1 MSKSAFAGKLL
12 GTLAAAVLVGLAFTG
27 TAPARQQVPEPAL
40 DAPAPAPAGLQT
52 AVLAGGC
59 FWGVEAV
66 FEHVKGVTDVVS
78 GYAGGRGANPSYYE
92 VSGGNTG
99 HAEAVRVVFDPR
111 QVSYAQLL
119 KVYFSVAHDPTQLNR
134 QGPDHGTQYRSAIFY
149 SSPQQQRIAAAYI
162 AQMGKAGTF
171 GKAPIVT
178 QLVPL
183 SKFWP
188 AEGYHQDFA
197 RLNPTHPYIV
207 FHDAPKVARLQARYP
222 GMYRAQW
229 TAQLAGAPA
238 KAASVR

>member
-1 MSKSAFAGKLL
+1 MNKFRIAGS
-12 GTLAAAVLVGLAFTG
+12 LAAAVLIGLAFTG

-40 DAPAPAPAGLQT
+40 DVATAPRAAGLQE

-66 FEHVKGVTDVVS
+66 FEHVKGVTNVVS
-78 GYAGGRGANPSYYE
+78 GYAGGKVPSPGYE
-92 VSGGNTG
+92 AVSSGTTG
-99 HAEAVRVVFDPR
+99 HAESVRIVFDPK

-134 QGPDHGTQYRSAIFY
+134 QGPDTGTQYRSAIFY
-149 SSPQQQRIAAAYI
+149 STPEQQRIATAYI
-162 AQMGKAGTF
+162 AQMGKAQTF

-178 QLVPL
+178 QVQPL
-183 SKFWP
+183 ATFWP
-188 AEGYHQDFA
+188 AEAYHQDFA

-207 FHDAPKVARLQARYP
+207 FHDAPKVARLKARYP
-222 GMYRAQW
+222 DMYRAQW

-238 KAASVR
+238 KAPNAR